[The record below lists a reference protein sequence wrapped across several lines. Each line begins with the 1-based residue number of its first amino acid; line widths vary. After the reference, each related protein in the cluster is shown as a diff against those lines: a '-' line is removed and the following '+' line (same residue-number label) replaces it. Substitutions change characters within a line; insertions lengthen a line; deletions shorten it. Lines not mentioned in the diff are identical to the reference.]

1 MKLYKQWFKKRIKGK
16 MHAMFHAADWR
27 KNGEL
32 IEFVDDAGN
41 VVQRFSV
48 YDVKG
53 EPFVFRD
60 DDDPQCSILPQE

>member
-1 MKLYKQWFKKRIKGK
+1 
-16 MHAMFHAADWR
+16 MFHAADWR

-41 VVQRFSV
+41 VVQRFSI

-53 EPFVFRD
+53 EPFVFGD